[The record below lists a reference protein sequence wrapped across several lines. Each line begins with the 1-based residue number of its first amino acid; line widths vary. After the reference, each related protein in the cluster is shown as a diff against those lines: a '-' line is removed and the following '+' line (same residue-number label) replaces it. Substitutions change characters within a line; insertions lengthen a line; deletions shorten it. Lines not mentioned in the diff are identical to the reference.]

1 MDFNAILSGSNTINN
16 YSTAIMQA
24 AGADAVRPGVNGIV
38 FNAGTMKSTSVVDGT
53 HHGIIGGT
61 LNNTVIFTMSITNN
75 AGDIIK
81 GNDGAGINSDGF
93 NNKESVTVINNGT
106 IIGNGITGDGDGV
119 DVDGLVNLNN
129 TGVIRSLNSLGLF
142 T

>member
-1 MDFNAILSGSNTINN
+1 
-16 YSTAIMQA
+16 MQA